1 MTSQADCTI
10 LYMVG
15 VWTITLFHRT
25 ETMKLPSLQTDKL
38 RENNPVLNAILCKT
52 ANMSDEEIRSLLN
65 KRIVSKDITLKYIAK
80 ALNVNMHKT
89 ETKPLNIVIE

>member
-1 MTSQADCTI
+1 
-10 LYMVG
+10 
-15 VWTITLFHRT
+15 
-25 ETMKLPSLQTDKL
+25 
-38 RENNPVLNAILCKT
+38 
-52 ANMSDEEIRSLLN
+52 MSDEEIRSLLN